1 MYDGSVA
8 PGKNDAAGVC
18 EVRGHGGTERRR
30 LKAQELISGVGQA
43 MTVGTFRPI
52 TWGAAVGL
60 MTHCA
65 VNTVQRYLWLYERGT
80 VPCSRQQ

>member
-43 MTVGTFRPI
+43 MTVGT
-52 TWGAAVGL
+52 
-60 MTHCA
+60 
-65 VNTVQRYLWLYERGT
+65 
-80 VPCSRQQ
+80 